1 MATPSCFLLLCIQ
14 SQLLYVNIC
23 YTITVRTRVIQTEQK
38 LLISSARKLINN
50 EKDQGFLFSYFLS
63 AFVPVTK
70 KEKVVSKLNFTN
82 CISFYVTTKTNT
94 KSVLLLYSSKYRASV
109 FGLESMVS
117 Y

>member
-38 LLISSARKLINN
+38 LLISSARKLIMNN

-70 KEKVVSKLNFTN
+70 KEKRKS
-82 CISFYVTTKTNT
+82 SFQIE
-94 KSVLLLYSSKYRASV
+94 
-109 FGLESMVS
+109 FH
-117 Y
+117 